1 MNKFF
6 PPPASS
12 WLHLIK
18 RGARMSPL
26 SARDVR
32 YLARSPACKQGLC
45 THVPLL
51 LHDATPDISHLL
63 LVSPSRC
70 RKTLQFRR
78 LFFFPSF
85 FSLSSSFFFFFC
97 YDLVALPPGH
107 ELPPRTEEDWRGKS
121 MSWWK
126 AVAFGLIRVCLF
138 RNLDCLNSKLGI
150 TLVDL

>member
-78 LFFFPSF
+78 LFLFSSF
-85 FSLSSSFFFFFC
+85 FSLSSSFFFFFVTTS
-97 YDLVALPPGH
+97 LHFRQATSFRH
-107 ELPPRTEEDWRGKS
+107 ERRRIGAVSRCLDGRQWRSVWLG
-121 MSWWK
+121 
-126 AVAFGLIRVCLF
+126 FVCSGIWIVLT
-138 RNLDCLNSKLGI
+138 RNLE
-150 TLVDL
+150 

>member
-1 MNKFF
+1 
-6 PPPASS
+6 
-12 WLHLIK
+12 
-18 RGARMSPL
+18 MSPL

-78 LFFFPSF
+78 LFLFSSF
-85 FSLSSSFFFFFC
+85 FSLSSSFFFF
-97 YDLVALPPGH
+97 LLR
-107 ELPPRTEEDWRGKS
+107 PRCTSARPRASATNGG
-121 MSWWK
+121 
-126 AVAFGLIRVCLF
+126 GLAR
-138 RNLDCLNSKLGI
+138 
-150 TLVDL
+150 